1 MKEIESVMQ
10 EGLLVKGVEYSVGT
24 SDGKI
29 FNRVIYKGTKSFGG
43 KNMMC
48 FETNNG
54 SQLSINPSYNS
65 FTIEED
71 GQFPM
76 PKDLNKG
83 E

>member
-71 GQFPM
+71 GQFPT
-76 PKDLNKG
+76 PEDLNKG

>member
-24 SDGKI
+24 SDGNI
-29 FNRVIYKGTKSFGG
+29 FNRVIYKGSKSFGG

-76 PKDLNKG
+76 PEDLNKG